1 MPKPAS
7 HILPPESEPMVYR
20 VPIPVTAVRVYSSDP
35 SSSAYPQCPHCKQ
48 PMTREYQ
55 AFCENCGQAL
65 SWRGFSKAV
74 VILVPASPNP
84 AE

>member
-7 HILPPESEPMVYR
+7 RMLLLESEPATFR
-20 VPIPVTAVRVYSSDP
+20 IPLPVTAVRVYSSNP
-35 SSSAYPQCPHCKQ
+35 SSSSYPLCPRCKQ

-65 SWRGFSKAV
+65 SWKGFSKAI
-74 VILVPASPNP
+74 VILVPASPGSC
-84 AE
+84 